1 MVFLLMATPAVAAPE
16 SPEEFADWFIEQGF
30 EGQDYHKWAAVF
42 GALTD
47 GINRSRKPIMEVED
61 PVYVAIRT
69 GTKYHKQ
76 DCSLLKNSS
85 LVMELDKAEALQRG
99 FEACK
104 ICISK
109 E

>member
-1 MVFLLMATPAVAAPE
+1 
-16 SPEEFADWFIEQGF
+16 
-30 EGQDYHKWAAVF
+30 
-42 GALTD
+42 
-47 GINRSRKPIMEVED
+47 MEVED

>member
-1 MVFLLMATPAVAAPE
+1 MVFLLLAAPAAAAPE
-16 SPEEFADWFIEQGF
+16 SPDEFADWFIEQGF
-30 EGQDYHKWAAVF
+30 EGQDYYKWAAVF

-47 GINRSRKPIMEVED
+47 GINRSREPVMEIKD

-76 DCSLLKNSS
+76 DCSSLKNSS
-85 LVMELDKAEALQRG
+85 LVLTLDKDEALQRG

-104 ICISK
+104 KCN
-109 E
+109 